1 MNGKPGRSKKRRE
14 QRLRKF
20 QQSNNALFQLKQCSN
35 LCHSPSNQTDVQMKD
50 QPLEIGQLFPDQY
63 GNHNQDGIVV
73 KEAYDDEINRLRP
86 FRLLGKSP
94 LSDTNDHDDQS
105 VKKCDQ
111 IDKSVLVNIHNHLDE
126 NNNCFYH
133 KSSNWTSS
141 MVNLNERNMSEL
153 SDISLWYS
161 LQTRRKHPFTEKQD
175 NQQNQ
180 INDIDDDH
188 HHDDDDDEN
197 EQQLFI
203 RGANIILVRIIS
215 EN

>member
-1 MNGKPGRSKKRRE
+1 MGQN
-14 QRLRKF
+14 
-20 QQSNNALFQLKQCSN
+20 
-35 LCHSPSNQTDVQMKD
+35 

-63 GNHNQDGIVV
+63 GDHDQDGIVE
-73 KEAYDDEINRLRP
+73 KEAHDDEINRLRP

-126 NNNCFYH
+126 NNNNCFYH

-153 SDISLWYS
+153 SDM
-161 LQTRRKHPFTEKQD
+161 
-175 NQQNQ
+175 
-180 INDIDDDH
+180 
-188 HHDDDDDEN
+188 
-197 EQQLFI
+197 
-203 RGANIILVRIIS
+203 
-215 EN
+215 